1 MKRGHMFGER
11 LKQTRIAAGLNQKEL
26 GEKAGVSDAFIAMLE
41 NGRRTAS
48 HLVLDEIST
57 ALGCSI
63 DYLVKGL
70 SGEGAKTRTGG
81 RA

>member
-41 NGRRTAS
+41 KGRRTAS

-57 ALGCSI
+57 TLGCSI
-63 DYLVKGL
+63 DYLVKGTCD
-70 SGEGAKTRTGG
+70 ENTRTKIGG
-81 RA
+81 W